1 MFYSFPLNTR
11 QIILLFVKETR
22 YTYFVYNQ
30 SANVLRRNALSIRI
44 IRAPINRAL
53 VRKGHMILILSS
65 RMNIAKLTGSALPC
79 VTTWKKSL
87 RYSKRTLRDKLLSG
101 FYRDVCLRVRVETER
116 MFCHI

>member
-44 IRAPINRAL
+44 IRAPINRAWQT
-53 VRKGHMILILSS
+53 RAHCCGHIV
-65 RMNIAKLTGSALPC
+65 AH
-79 VTTWKKSL
+79 
-87 RYSKRTLRDKLLSG
+87 
-101 FYRDVCLRVRVETER
+101 DVCWARKRAGHKMNVVFPCCANWET
-116 MFCHI
+116 FVADTKCF